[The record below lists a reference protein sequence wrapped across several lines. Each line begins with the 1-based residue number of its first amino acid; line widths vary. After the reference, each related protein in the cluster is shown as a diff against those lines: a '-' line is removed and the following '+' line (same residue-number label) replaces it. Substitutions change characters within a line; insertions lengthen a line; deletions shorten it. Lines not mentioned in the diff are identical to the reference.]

1 MQYLKKNSVGIS
13 RKLWNMCICIV
24 LPYLYLKWLFNLEF
38 WDIIL
43 VRFFKGFVYF
53 QHHHFR
59 VKSLGCLTHT
69 GPGFVRRAID
79 LLPDPEGCR
88 MPKRFHQ
95 LSQTL
100 EGSKKKPMEFLM
112 DHVRLCPKRGV
123 DKCIY
128 KFTNV
133 NICIYLYACA
143 TYPSSWTNVRKG
155 PQDLEKR

>member
-100 EGSKKKPMEFLM
+100 EGSKKNPWNFWWIMWGCAQKEVWISVYINSQMWIYVYIYM
-112 DHVRLCPKRGV
+112 HVPHTPPV
-123 DKCIY
+123 EQ
-128 KFTNV
+128 T
-133 NICIYLYACA
+133 
-143 TYPSSWTNVRKG
+143 
-155 PQDLEKR
+155 